1 VKELLI
7 DVWGVVTAV
16 LLAGY
21 GIVHSVL
28 SLVII
33 DNPFW
38 RGVELT
44 LIAVMIWHHRK
55 ALIAMVDRVPLLGG
69 LTARLLRL
77 VDDTADVAVELVVMS
92 LKALKSKTWD
102 KLAARVKKTD
112 EDLRE

>member
-1 VKELLI
+1 M
-7 DVWGVVTAV
+7 
-16 LLAGY
+16 
-21 GIVHSVL
+21 
-28 SLVII
+28 II

-44 LIAVMIWHHRK
+44 LIAVMICQHRK
-55 ALIAMVDRVPLLGG
+55 ALIEMVDRVPLLGS

-92 LKALKSKTWD
+92 LKTLKSKTWD